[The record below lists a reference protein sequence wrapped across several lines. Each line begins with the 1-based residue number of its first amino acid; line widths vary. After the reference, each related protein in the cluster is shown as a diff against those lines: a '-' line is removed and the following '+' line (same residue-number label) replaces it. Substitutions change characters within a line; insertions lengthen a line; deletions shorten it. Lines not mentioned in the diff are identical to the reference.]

1 MAPYTHLIER
11 ELELHR
17 QELMRQAETERLLR
31 QVPRNQRSIIRVAV
45 GKLGILLL
53 KLGGRLKQFE
63 QSPSMLKDHL

>member
-1 MAPYTHLIER
+1 MAPYTHLFER

-31 QVPRNQRSIIRVAV
+31 QVPRNQRSMIRAAA

-53 KLGGRLKQFE
+53 KVGGRLKQFE
-63 QSPSMLKDHL
+63 QSPSMLEDHL

>member
-1 MAPYTHLIER
+1 MGPYTHLIEK

-31 QVPRNQRSIIRVAV
+31 QVPRNQRSMIRGAA

-53 KLGGRLKQFE
+53 KLGARLKQFG
-63 QSPSMLKDHL
+63 QSPTLLEDHL

>member
-1 MAPYTHLIER
+1 MAPYTHLIEK

-31 QVPRNQRSIIRVAV
+31 QLPHNRRNLLRSTA

-53 KLGGRLKQFE
+53 KLGDKLKQFE
-63 QSPSMLKDHL
+63 QLPSMLEDHL